1 MIVKQKLSIL
11 VLPKWKKTDSK
22 GMTPIYLR
30 ITIDGLEDELSVGC
44 KVAREHWNNETK
56 QVNPGSPGCKDINK
70 KVLKS
75 ITDVERHF
83 DLMQVKHGVVTPI
96 MVKESY
102 ITPVSG
108 QRLRIE
114 KAENAQFSE
123 ELDDLISKYLT
134 HCEKVKAAYAEG
146 RIPSPDHKMR
156 LDEKKAQLK
165 REIDELQ
172 RKANKLFDKK
182 DRVKTLLLTIN
193 DYLLEFMQLAFTG
206 NRAYTTL
213 EKWMGRKRRYLD
225 FLQHRYKVED
235 VPLAEMNYS
244 FIGEVFKY
252 MIVQHEV
259 IENTAMKYAQC
270 IKEMMDRAVARGWIS
285 ANVFVIFKCQYEDT
299 DRKWPT
305 LAQVQLLI
313 GRVFSTNKLNEI
325 RDIFVFECFTG
336 LSYAEMRRLSAIHII
351 RGGDGKKWI
360 SMSRQKTDGDET
372 LPLLPT
378 AQQILERYQDHPVCV
393 RRRTLLPVPTNE
405 EYNRCLKEIA
415 EEAGLSIL
423 LTTHI
428 ARYFFANVVM
438 FDNGIQLKII
448 AGTLGQKSIATAA
461 KYVKTNK
468 GNISKAM
475 ETVEGVMFSEEGE
488 LLPAPDM
495 SEVMKRKRHQSL
507 LSDSP
512 GAKVVAMPLRK

>member
-1 MIVKQKLSIL
+1 MVVKQQLSVL
-11 VLPKWKKTDSK
+11 VLPKWKKADSK
-22 GMTPIYLR
+22 GEAPLYLR
-30 ITIDGLEDELSVGC
+30 ITIDGLRDEFSLGC
-44 KVAREHWNNETK
+44 KVHERHWNEEFKRVESGT
-56 QVNPGSPGCKDINK
+56 PGWQGINK
-70 KVLKS
+70 IINNAV
-75 ITDVERHF
+75 TDIERHF
-83 DLMQVKHGVVTPI
+83 NLMVAKHGLVTPT

-102 ITPVSG
+102 LSPVSG
-108 QRLRIE
+108 QQLRIE

-123 ELDDLISKYLT
+123 ELDDLIRRYLT
-134 HCEKVKAAYAEG
+134 HCEKIKTAYAEG

-156 LDEKKAQLK
+156 LEEKKKELK
-165 REIDELQ
+165 DEMDKLEKQ
-172 RKANKLFDKK
+172 ANKLFDKK
-182 DRVKTLLLTIN
+182 DRIKTLMLTVN
-193 DYLLEFMQLAFTG
+193 DYLLEFLQLAFTG

-235 VPLAEMNYS
+235 ISLAEMNYS
-244 FIGEVFKY
+244 FISEVFKY

-270 IKEMMDRAVARGWIS
+270 IKEMMDRAVAKRWIP
-285 ANVFVIFKCQYEDT
+285 ANIFILFKCRYEAT

-305 LAQVQLLI
+305 LTEVQLL
-313 GRVFSTNKLNEI
+313 VDTVYSNNKLNEI

-336 LSYAEMRRLSAIHII
+336 LSYAEMRRLSAVHII
-351 RGGDGKKWI
+351 RGGDGKKWVSI
-360 SMSRQKTDGDET
+360 NRQKTDGDET
-372 LPLLPT
+372 LPLLPI
-378 AQQILERYQDHPVCV
+378 AEQILEKYRDHPVCL

-415 EEAGLSIL
+415 DKAGLTIL

-461 KYVKTNK
+461 KYTKANK
-468 GNISKAM
+468 GNISRAM
-475 ETVEGVMFSEEGE
+475 EEVEDRMFSEDGE
-488 LLPAPDM
+488 LLPAPKPKLA
-495 SEVMKRKRHQSL
+495 KRARLENSL
-507 LSDSP
+507 EGLP
-512 GAKVVAMPLRK
+512 GGKVIAMPMRR